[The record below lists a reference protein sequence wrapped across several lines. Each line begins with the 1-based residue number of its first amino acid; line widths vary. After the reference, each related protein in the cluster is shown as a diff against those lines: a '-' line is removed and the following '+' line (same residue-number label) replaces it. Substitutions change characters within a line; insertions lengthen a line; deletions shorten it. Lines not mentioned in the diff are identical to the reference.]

1 MTRGGA
7 RQAARSPYP
16 GDLLDHLR
24 SFAVL
29 ATRIEGADGA
39 AFHRAASELAVDVS
53 VLRRRLATLTAH
65 VGASLVEGRG
75 STLRLTKAG
84 LRVRA
89 SAARA
94 LEATEDLGT
103 SGRDDAGPL
112 RVACTGTILA
122 EVLPPVLRAMRDEHP
137 RLGFRVRRAGG
148 EASRALLAKG
158 DIDFAVIRSTAR
170 PEGLESRR
178 VGSDR
183 LFLVAPAKSAL
194 AKAPRLTP
202 AKVARESLVGYSA
215 ASSTMR
221 RVLAV
226 LGPLG
231 ASPWIEVDGKA
242 PALSYVAAGLG
253 VAFVSA
259 LEPQRPERAGVV
271 ARDVTSWFAP
281 VSFWLVWHSA
291 RASLPPWGARF
302 VDLVAR

>member
-1 MTRGGA
+1 MT
-7 RQAARSPYP
+7 AARATAPYA

-24 SFAVL
+24 SFSVL
-29 ATRIEGADGA
+29 ATRIERADGA
-39 AFHRAASELAVDVS
+39 AFPRAAAELAVDVS
-53 VLRRRLATLTAH
+53 VLRRRLATLSSY

-75 STLRLTKAG
+75 ASLRLTKAG

-94 LEATEDLGT
+94 LEAAAELVT

-122 EVLPPVLRAMRDEHP
+122 EVLPPVLRTMRDEFP

-148 EASRALLAKG
+148 EASRALLTKG
-158 DIDFAVIRSTAR
+158 DIDFAVIRGTAR
-170 PEGLESRR
+170 PEGMESRR
-178 VGSDR
+178 VGADR
-183 LFLVAPAKSAL
+183 LWLVAPAKSAI
-194 AKAPRLTP
+194 AKASRLSP
-202 AKVARESLVGYSA
+202 AKVAREPLVGYSA
-215 ASSTMR
+215 TSSTMR

-281 VSFWLVWHSA
+281 TTFWLVWHGAKSG
-291 RASLPPWGARF
+291 LPAWAGRF
-302 VDLVAR
+302 VDLVAS